1 MEAYPVSVPIP
12 FTINI
17 STTTKPMRKE
27 ETPADGSIFP
37 EPPHS
42 APELDFKLT
51 RNLEIHA
58 ENWEEKDSHKIA
70 MLGGLGEVSGH
81 GSSNAPR
88 VEVLDNAW
96 ISDTGHGR
104 RDEKKRKGSWRQ
116 ETRFRSSFVL
126 TCPPSFVSK
135 ALALKVDARR
145 GSFCQLVYLPIS

>member
-1 MEAYPVSVPIP
+1 MSVPIP

-27 ETPADGSIFP
+27 ETPPDGSIFP

-51 RNLEIHA
+51 RKLEIHA
-58 ENWEEKDSHKIA
+58 ENWEEKDSHKVV

-81 GSSNAPR
+81 GSSNTPR
-88 VEVLDNAW
+88 VEVLDNVW
-96 ISDTGHGR
+96 IPDTGHGR
-104 RDEKKRKGSWRQ
+104 RDEKKHKGSWRQ

-135 ALALKVDARR
+135 ALTLKVGACH
-145 GSFCQLVYLPIS
+145 GSLCQLMYLPIS